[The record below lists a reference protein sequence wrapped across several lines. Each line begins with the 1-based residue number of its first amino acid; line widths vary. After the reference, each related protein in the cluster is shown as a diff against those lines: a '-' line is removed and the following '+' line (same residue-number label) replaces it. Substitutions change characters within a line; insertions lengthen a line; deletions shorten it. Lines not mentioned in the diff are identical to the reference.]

1 MVGID
6 QECSDE
12 IARIASRWD
21 FGYELCGKE
30 SEEQRI
36 IDLKM
41 ISIVLYTYVH

>member
-6 QECSDE
+6 QEYSDE
-12 IARIASRWD
+12 IARIALRWD
-21 FGYELCGKE
+21 FGYEICGKE
-30 SEEQRI
+30 REEQRI